1 MKNIFIYVG
10 LALIIA
16 GAVIGNFTGVA
27 AASWIELAGF
37 AFGLASCIA
46 GIVNKAEK
54 KDWKLYVS
62 LFAISI
68 GTILLVWAG
77 IAQETITSL
86 ITAVIGLVVLV
97 TGLLPVLFAKK
108 KSGN

>member
-16 GAVIGNFTGVA
+16 GAAIGNFTGIPA
-27 AASWIELAGF
+27 ANWIELAGF
-37 AFGLASCIA
+37 AAGLATCAVS
-46 GIVNKAEK
+46 IVAKSEK
-54 KDWKLYVS
+54 KDWKLWLSLVS
-62 LFAISI
+62 VSV

-77 IAQETITSL
+77 ISESVIASVIS
-86 ITAVIGLVVLV
+86 AVIGLVILV
-97 TGLLPVLFAKK
+97 TGLLPVLLTKK

>member
-16 GAVIGNFTGVA
+16 GAVIGNFTGIA
-27 AASWIELAGF
+27 AANWIELAGF
-37 AFGLASCIA
+37 AFGLASCIT
-46 GIVNKAEK
+46 GIVSKAEK
-54 KDWKLYVS
+54 KDWKLYMS
-62 LFAISI
+62 LFAISV

-77 IAQETITSL
+77 ITQETITSL
-86 ITAVIGLVVLV
+86 ITAVIGLVILV
-97 TGLLPVLFAKK
+97 TGLLPVLLIKK